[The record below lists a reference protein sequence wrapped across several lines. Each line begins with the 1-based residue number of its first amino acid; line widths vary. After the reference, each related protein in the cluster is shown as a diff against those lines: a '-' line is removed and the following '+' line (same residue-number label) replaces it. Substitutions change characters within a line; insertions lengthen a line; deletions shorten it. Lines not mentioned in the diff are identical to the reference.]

1 MQYQSM
7 RDEYLKS
14 SMKTASPAIQ
24 LTMIYDRLIS
34 DLTKSEA
41 ALAKSDFQTSNDF
54 LLHAQEIIVALKA
67 TLQVDI
73 WPAGEQLDA
82 LYEFLLSELVQANI
96 YKDLGKVTS
105 CKEII
110 EPLSRAWHI
119 AAQEVTNKGSITEV
133 KSVEPIVVG

>member
-1 MQYQSM
+1 M

-24 LTMIYDRLIS
+24 LTMIYDRLMS
-34 DLTKSEA
+34 DLSKSEA
-41 ALAKSDFQTSNDF
+41 ALDRSDFQTSNEL

-67 TLQVDI
+67 TLQIDL
-73 WPAGEQLDA
+73 WPAGERLDA

-96 YKDLGKVTS
+96 YKDISKVTS

-110 EPLSRAWHI
+110 EPLSKAWHI
-119 AAQEVTNKGSITEV
+119 AAQEVSNKGSQTEV
-133 KSVEPIVVG
+133 KNVESIVVG